1 MPKKNPDE
9 MEKSVDPNHYKQ
21 GSLEVW
27 DAIIQLELCYL
38 GGNVLKYLC
47 RYRFK
52 DSPIVDLHKARKY
65 LDKLIS
71 KVEEE
76 QHVEGG

>member
-1 MPKKNPDE
+1 MAKRNPDKLNE
-9 MEKSVDPNHYKQ
+9 LIDPNHYKQ

-27 DAIIQLELCYL
+27 DAIVQLELCYL
-38 GGNVLKYLC
+38 AGNVLKYIC

-52 DSPIVDLHKARKY
+52 KSPIVDLYKARQY

-71 KVEEE
+71 NVERERNDK
-76 QHVEGG
+76 